1 MIFGEGFEPDVVDTR
16 SAAEQIAAQ
25 LHQALVAGALKPGD
39 RLPSEAQLAEGF
51 AVSRGTLREAVKLL
65 RGQGLLET
73 QRGSKGGHFVAKP
86 RADDLAAELGRTF
99 CIWFDI
105 GEITVAEVDEARH
118 IVERAC
124 VRLAAERATEDDLDE
139 MRGILEAQADRDISL
154 TEFLELDVAFH
165 QAISVAARNHLL
177 SLPMSAIHIVRPRT
191 NTLIRH
197 HDRERVVAQHRTLL
211 EAVGAGDADAAEA
224 AILAHMSFLKAQR
237 QEEVEAPLAELPELK
252 ENSAEADPA
261 TR

>member
-1 MIFGEGFEPDVVDTR
+1 MTFGEGFEPDVVDTR

-51 AVSRGTLREAVKLL
+51 AVSRSTLREAVKLL

-73 QRGSKGGHFVAKP
+73 QRGAKGGHFVAKP

-118 IVERAC
+118 IVELAC

-191 NTLIRH
+191 NTLIQH
-197 HDRERVVAQHRTLL
+197 HDRERVVAQHQALL

-224 AILAHMSFLKAQR
+224 AIIAHMSFLNAQR
-237 QEEVEAPLAELPELK
+237 QEEVEAPLAELPELE

-261 TR
+261 TS